1 MTDYDPSQLVP
12 HPRYGSK
19 VRRSAEN
26 IDAETVRGSFWRY
39 SLEKIFPESA
49 IKADVSK
56 QNYSI
61 FARPYYVDVLM
72 TCEDCK
78 RDFLF
83 FAEEQKYWHEE
94 LGFYV
99 DAWCVRC
106 CECRKKKQGPK
117 AALRTYSDLVSQET
131 LTSEQLQQLVTC
143 AVRELLNSLGA
154 NGKF

>member
-1 MTDYDPSQLVP
+1 
-12 HPRYGSK
+12 
-19 VRRSAEN
+19 
-26 IDAETVRGSFWRY
+26 
-39 SLEKIFPESA
+39 
-49 IKADVSK
+49 
-56 QNYSI
+56 
-61 FARPYYVDVLM
+61 M

-131 LTSEQLQQLVTC
+131 LTSDQLQQLVTC
-143 AVRELLNSLGA
+143 AVELWSEGILKNEQNLRRLANLAESEIPKAEATVAVRELLNSLGA
-154 NGKF
+154 NGKD